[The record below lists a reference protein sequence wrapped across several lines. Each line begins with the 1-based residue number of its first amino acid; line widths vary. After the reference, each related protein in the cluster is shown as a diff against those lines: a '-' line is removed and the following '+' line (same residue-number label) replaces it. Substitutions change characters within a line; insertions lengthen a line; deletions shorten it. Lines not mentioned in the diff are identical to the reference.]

1 MAQRNDPARR
11 SMPFDEWPELDRHG
25 WERATTRGD
34 VFDDSGRGASWA
46 DRTKTTNIQ
55 HYSRWLG
62 YLAFIEELMAEVSPS
77 DRVTRDAVSR
87 YNKHLIGLGTVAP
100 RTRLSMLVGLK
111 ETIRA
116 MTPERNWRWLQ
127 DMCNHVQRNAVPSR
141 EKQQRVRSSIE
152 IYEAA
157 LKGLAAL
164 PADFTKL
171 AHLIDYRDHL
181 MLALLAARP
190 LRKKNF
196 ASLRLDR
203 HVVRR
208 DAKWLITI
216 KGDETKT
223 GQAIE
228 FWVPDGLVIWF
239 ERYLT
244 EIRPLFP
251 GAESSIQLWL
261 TKDGPAIGSQFL
273 YYRITK
279 LTKRLFGAP
288 INPHLLRD
296 CAATTLAMESADL
309 VQTAPALLGHRHAS
323 TTARYYVQARNL
335 DASRK
340 INSIMDAV
348 KTQLETAE

>member
-1 MAQRNDPARR
+1 
-11 SMPFDEWPELDRHG
+11 MPFDEWPQLDGHA
-25 WERATTRGD
+25 WERATTKGD
-34 VFDDSGRGASWA
+34 VFDESGRGASWA
-46 DRTKTTNIQ
+46 DQTKTTNIQ
-55 HYSRWLG
+55 HYGRWLG
-62 YLAFIEELMAEVSPS
+62 YLAYIGELSVDGSPA
-77 DRVTRDAVSR
+77 DRVTKVAVDR
-87 YNKHLIGLGTVAP
+87 YYKHLIALGTTAP

-116 MTPERNWRWLQ
+116 MAPERNWRWLQ
-127 DMCNHVQRNAVPSR
+127 DMCNHVQRNAAPSR

-157 LKGLAAL
+157 LQGLAES
-164 PADFTKL
+164 PANLTKL

-196 ASLRLDR
+196 ALLNLDR

-216 KGDETKT
+216 QGDEIKN
-223 GQAIE
+223 GQAVE
-228 FWVPDGLVIWF
+228 FWIPDDLVVWF

-251 GAESSIQLWL
+251 GAESSTQLWL

-273 YYRITK
+273 YWRITK
-279 LTKRLFGAP
+279 LTKRLLGAT

-309 VQTAPALLGHRHAS
+309 ALTAPALLGHRHAS

-340 INSIMDAV
+340 INNIMDAV
-348 KTQLETAE
+348 KTQLETVE